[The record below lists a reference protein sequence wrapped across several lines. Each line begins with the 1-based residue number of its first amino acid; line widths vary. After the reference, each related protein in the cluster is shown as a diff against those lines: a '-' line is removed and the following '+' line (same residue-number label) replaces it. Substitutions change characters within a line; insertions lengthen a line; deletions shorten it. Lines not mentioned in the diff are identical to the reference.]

1 MTIKKLI
8 LKQLQL
14 YINKQQHQ
22 LEELFKKDTTTESQL
37 LAKVKNIHL
46 AHQHIRKIK
55 FQDEYEYYSREGKL
69 YYELNGHRIFI
80 AKQNKE
86 LP

>member
-22 LEELFKKDTTTESQL
+22 LEELFNKDTTTESQL

-46 AHQHIRKIK
+46 AHKHIRKIK
-55 FQDEYEYYSREGKL
+55 FQDEYEYYSRDGKL
-69 YYELNGHRIFI
+69 YYELNGHRIFLK
-80 AKQNKE
+80 KQNNE

>member
-46 AHQHIRKIK
+46 AHKHIRKIK

-69 YYELNGHRIFI
+69 YYELNGHRIFLK
-80 AKQNKE
+80 KQNNE